1 MLLKD
6 VLILFKSDNDYET
19 VDNVFRANAAHH
31 HNVERHAEVSEPV
44 YHQMKDTHTS
54 DDIHIRTEPAQ
65 SPTIDSYS
73 EILPAVEI
81 NVVDAHKYEA
91 DESSPPPPQ
100 PECSK
105 KVKFFTNAGTHTRN
119 LQKKISTQATSLGTK
134 FRRGLKS
141 VNNHG
146 QKLTSLSLKPN
157 FRSAQRSSQPSP
169 KERKKFKEIGFAN
182 KLKTIHMPKMPK
194 TELPKFR
201 LPQRFRTSQPTKPSE
216 TTAATTIT
224 TEPSVSAIEKTGE
237 TDMDTIVLD
246 SGAVAESKAATS
258 GRFDIS
264 YPKIFNRFKSQRKTE
279 DVFSGNVE
287 GSEYEAPIHR
297 PSLSSFSSHF
307 ATVPRAASRIKKS
320 IKSKLSK
327 ARNGS
332 GSN

>member
-1 MLLKD
+1 M
-6 VLILFKSDNDYET
+6 FQSDREYET
-19 VDNVFRANAAHH
+19 VANVLPVNAAHQPDI
-31 HNVERHAEVSEPV
+31 EQQAEVSEPV

-54 DDIHIRTEPAQ
+54 DDIHVTTEPAQ
-65 SPTIDSYS
+65 SATIDSHS
-73 EILPAVEI
+73 EILLAVAI
-81 NVVDAHKYEA
+81 NVVDS
-91 DESSPPPPQ
+91 DEYAGNEPSPPQ
-100 PECSK
+100 QECSK
-105 KVKFFTNAGTHTRN
+105 KVTFFTSASAHTRN

-141 VNNHG
+141 VNSHG
-146 QKLTSLSLKPN
+146 QKLSSLSLKPT
-157 FRSAQRSSQPSP
+157 FRSVQRGSQPSP

-182 KLKTIHMPKMPK
+182 KLKTIHLPKMPK
-194 TELPKFR
+194 AELPKFR
-201 LPQRFRTSQPTKPSE
+201 LPERFRTAQSSKPSE
-216 TTAATTIT
+216 NTTTIT
-224 TEPSVSAIEKTGE
+224 TEPSVSAIEKTDE
-237 TDMDTIVLD
+237 TDMDTIVLN
-246 SGAVAESKAATS
+246 SGEATEPKVATT

-287 GSEYEAPIHR
+287 GSEYEAAIHR

-327 ARNGS
+327 TRNRS